1 MYYGNPRKTGFRLGL
16 GQYPLRPGDGTGSGL
31 REPLHLQ
38 NRQEVVSRLKLGL
51 KQKHISDRMGEAGRE
66 GSCPPSQCLSE
77 GWKPCGYS
85 LPESAVATV
94 SWHFKTF
101 ISRNQTDSP
110 YNTVSSARLDLAT
123 V

>member
-51 KQKHISDRMGEAGRE
+51 KQKHISDRMGEAG
-66 GSCPPSQCLSE
+66 SM
-77 GWKPCGYS
+77 
-85 LPESAVATV
+85 LPARRGHHTQRYFV
-94 SWHFKTF
+94 SIPK
-101 ISRNQTDSP
+101 
-110 YNTVSSARLDLAT
+110 LL
-123 V
+123 